1 MGVRNST
8 DRDDEQT
15 MAAVETGRA
24 VRALHG
30 DDADPLPD
38 RYGPVTRP
46 TRQDGARAHPS
57 GAPS

>member
-8 DRDDEQT
+8 DLDDEQT
-15 MAAVETGRA
+15 IAAVEAGRA

-38 RYGPVTRP
+38 RPVTRP
-46 TRQDGARAHPS
+46 TRRDGARARTS